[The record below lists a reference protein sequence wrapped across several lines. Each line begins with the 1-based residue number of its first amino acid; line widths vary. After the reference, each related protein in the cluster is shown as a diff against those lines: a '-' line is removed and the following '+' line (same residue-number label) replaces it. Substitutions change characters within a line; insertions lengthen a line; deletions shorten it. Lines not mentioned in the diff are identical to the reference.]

1 MPELGTLLKP
11 SSSSSI
17 SENPCPD
24 QCESRTSPVP
34 DSNKTL
40 DTTTIDNCSDWKHRL
55 RFPIQSPKKRCRHNK
70 KTTTIGE
77 EDNAVLPLLGP
88 HKLVV
93 CRICQKLVHPGTGI
107 LCSASGCEAVYHLI
121 CSKRR
126 LEVSSS
132 QQFMCPQHA
141 CFFCKRKFQL
151 LRCVK
156 CELAWHAKCSPSS
169 EHVMLLPDQP
179 GQAIC
184 WKHPTDWHQE
194 NKLAV
199 PMNSVEELF
208 CRLALPY
215 VPEEFVIDKTWK
227 DAIVTEMEPPP
238 YVHIKRNIYLVKNK
252 KCDAGDADTG
262 CTTCVSSH
270 CSDNCACRGQSVSC
284 SKSCRCSETC
294 TNRPFRKEKKI
305 KVVKTKNCGWGVEA
319 AEFVSEGDFIIEYVG
334 EVISDAMCEQRLWDM
349 KHMGTQN
356 FYLVEV
362 EKDLTIDSTF
372 KGNSSRFLNHS
383 CNPNCKLEKWQ
394 LDGETRIGIF
404 AARSIKAGEPLTY
417 DYKYVLQIYSIWS

>member
-1 MPELGTLLKP
+1 MQNVHHPRSMLCIYRTNLGKPYAGNTLL
-11 SSSSSI
+11 I
-17 SENPCPD
+17 GIR
-24 QCESRTSPVP
+24 RTS
-34 DSNKTL
+34 
-40 DTTTIDNCSDWKHRL
+40 
-55 RFPIQSPKKRCRHNK
+55 
-70 KTTTIGE
+70 
-77 EDNAVLPLLGP
+77 LLHYGM
-88 HKLVV
+88 
-93 CRICQKLVHPGTGI
+93 KLVH
-107 LCSASGCEAVYHLI
+107 AVY
-121 CSKRR
+121 
-126 LEVSSS
+126 
-132 QQFMCPQHA
+132 
-141 CFFCKRKFQL
+141 RKKSIPL
-151 LRCVK
+151 
-156 CELAWHAKCSPSS
+156 
-169 EHVMLLPDQP
+169 D
-179 GQAIC
+179 
-184 WKHPTDWHQE
+184 
-194 NKLAV
+194 KLAV

-215 VPEEFVIDKTWK
+215 IPEEFVIDKTWK

-262 CTTCVSSH
+262 CTICVSSH

-305 KVVKTKNCGWGVEA
+305 KVVKTENCGWGVEA
-319 AEFVSEGDFIIEYVG
+319 AEFVSKGDFIIEYVG
-334 EVISDAMCEQRLWDM
+334 EVISDAMCEQRLWDR

-383 CNPNCKLEKWQ
+383 CNPNCKPEKWQ

-417 DYKYVLQIYSIWS
+417 DYKFIQYGAEVNCQCGAPNCGGSLGAPNSG

>member
-1 MPELGTLLKP
+1 
-11 SSSSSI
+11 
-17 SENPCPD
+17 
-24 QCESRTSPVP
+24 
-34 DSNKTL
+34 
-40 DTTTIDNCSDWKHRL
+40 
-55 RFPIQSPKKRCRHNK
+55 
-70 KTTTIGE
+70 
-77 EDNAVLPLLGP
+77 
-88 HKLVV
+88 
-93 CRICQKLVHPGTGI
+93 
-107 LCSASGCEAVYHLI
+107 
-121 CSKRR
+121 
-126 LEVSSS
+126 
-132 QQFMCPQHA
+132 
-141 CFFCKRKFQL
+141 
-151 LRCVK
+151 
-156 CELAWHAKCSPSS
+156 
-169 EHVMLLPDQP
+169 
-179 GQAIC
+179 
-184 WKHPTDWHQE
+184 
-194 NKLAV
+194 
-199 PMNSVEELF
+199 MNSVEELF

-238 YVHIKRNIYLVKNK
+238 YVHIKHNIYLVKNK

-284 SKSCRCSETC
+284 SKSCRCSERC

-305 KVVKTKNCGWGVEA
+305 KVVKTENCGWGVEA
-319 AEFVSEGDFIIEYVG
+319 AEFVSNGDFIIEYVG

-404 AARSIKAGEPLTY
+404 AARSIEAGEPLTY
-417 DYKYVLQIYSIWS
+417 DIYGICIADLFNMELRSIVNVAHPIVVAVLAHLIQDDQDHNSLY